1 MPGHLL
7 VLLLADVFLVGG
19 VLVGL
24 GLGLGLEAERLLL
37 LLVLVQALG
46 GHLMLPVLH
55 LLGDR
60 LLMALLALLLCEN
73 GLSLARF
80 SDLVDLLGG

>member
-24 GLGLGLEAERLLL
+24 GLGLEAERLLL
-37 LLVLVQALG
+37 LLVLMQALG
-46 GHLMLPVLH
+46 GYLMLPVLH
-55 LLGDR
+55 LLGER
-60 LLMALLALLLCEN
+60 LLMVLVALLLCEN

-80 SDLVDLLGG
+80 LDLVDLFGG